1 VFPAPS
7 AAISAS
13 VSHDELGPASGVNNA
28 IREIAATLGIAV
40 VALAFTS
47 AGSFTNHATVAHG
60 FRAAAGLCAIL
71 SVAGALIRTRP
82 GDGNPD
88 RPVPASLIEEA
99 TP

>member
-1 VFPAPS
+1 
-7 AAISAS
+7 
-13 VSHDELGPASGVNNA
+13 VNNA

-71 SVAGALIRTRP
+71 SVAGALAGALIRTRP
-82 GDGNPD
+82 EDGNPD